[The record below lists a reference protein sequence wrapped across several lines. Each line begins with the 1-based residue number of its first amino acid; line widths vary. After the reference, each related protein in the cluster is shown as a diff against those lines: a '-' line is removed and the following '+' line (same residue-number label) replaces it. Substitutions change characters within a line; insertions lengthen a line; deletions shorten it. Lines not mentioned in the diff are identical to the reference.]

1 MNTQKDKLTGYHY
14 LMSFILGIG
23 YTGTCGLAYIAS
35 SYYALFS
42 GATGMSDA
50 QMGALLS
57 ALGVCNLL
65 SVLLGGPLADLV
77 SPKRCLQFAYFVNPI
92 IAMLTLF
99 TLPSYGVLFVAC
111 CSLSLCCQ
119 LPKWC
124 PMCKL
129 IAVSG
134 TPGQQ
139 GRLFSWYACFGALGT
154 LLVSVIGSVMIAKF
168 DAQTGFRAMVALYSG
183 ILVVSGVL
191 LTIFVKVPEERL
203 SKSNEFRLGDVLA
216 IFKTPRLLLSFVSAA
231 CIYITFFALNY
242 INPMLGDV
250 FGVPLATL
258 TLLVTLTGGGLN
270 AIVSPIVGNLAD
282 KIGSTLKIFSVVYV
296 VAIAACL
303 LLTII
308 PWNSSVLVVAIVL
321 LFLVAI
327 CQHSSYSIYPTILTE
342 VKAPENTLGT
352 STGLMSTC
360 LTIPDVF
367 AYGMAGTMLTKMGTN
382 GYRGILW
389 FACGLM
395 VVGFVCTLALLRMK
409 KNGGFDKAAA

>member
-1 MNTQKDKLTGYHY
+1 MNTTKDKLTGYQY

-42 GATGMSDA
+42 EATALTDA
-50 QMGALLS
+50 QMGTMLS
-57 ALGVCNLL
+57 VLGVCNFL

-92 IAMLTLF
+92 IAMVALF
-99 TLPSYGVLFVAC
+99 TIPGYSALFIAC
-111 CSLSLCCQ
+111 TALSLCCQ

-139 GRLFSWYACFGALGT
+139 GRLFSWYACFGAIGT
-154 LLVSVIGSVMIAKF
+154 LLVSVAGSAIVAGF
-168 DAQTGFRAMVALYSG
+168 DAQTGFRVMVAMYSA
-183 ILVVSGVL
+183 ILVVAGIM
-191 LTIFVKVPEERL
+191 LTIFVKVPEEKIT
-203 SKSNEFRLGDVLA
+203 KSNEFKVGDVLA
-216 IFKTPRLLLSFVSAA
+216 IFKTPRLLLSFVAA
-231 CIYITFFALNY
+231 AGIYITYFSLNY

-258 TLLVTLTGGGLN
+258 TILVTLTGGGLN
-270 AIVSPIVGNLAD
+270 AIVSPIIGNLAD
-282 KIGSTLKIFSVVYV
+282 KIGSTLKIFGVLYV
-296 VAIAACL
+296 VAIAACF
-303 LLTII
+303 LLTVI
-308 PWNSSVLVVAIVL
+308 PWSASMLVVAIIL
-321 LFLVAI
+321 LFVVAI
-327 CQHSSYSIYPTILTE
+327 CQHSSYAIFPTILTE

-352 STGLMSTC
+352 STGLMSTV
-360 LTIPDVF
+360 LTIPDMF
-367 AYGMAGTMLTKMGTN
+367 AYGMAGVMLTNMGNN

-395 VVGFVCTLALLRMK
+395 ILGFICTLALLRMK
-409 KNGGFDKAAA
+409 KKGAFEQAA